1 MKILT
6 LPWRIS
12 LAFVICLVSVYGL
25 SVAGGQTPG
34 YDRHFP
40 HRITPGNQVA
50 AWKRATAAPVPN
62 VVFSGATALDKLA
75 LPTSSPA
82 ARSIE
87 APAAFPPAV
96 LNGDAAAPKLSLHAP
111 LTAAPATG
119 SSAGTAE
126 AALVEPP
133 GDLKLKPP
141 IIRGGPWTAPTYA
154 DSTIGDDLEG
164 EDLDV
169 RNAAVKAL
177 GKYNGAVVVTDPN
190 TGRILTIVNQK
201 LALTSGFQP
210 CSTIKISVA
219 LAGLSEGVIQ
229 PDIKGQL
236 PGVHADLTRAL
247 ARSNNRY
254 FAELGEALG
263 FEKVS
268 QYAHRYGYGETAGL
282 NIPGERP
289 GTFPSS
295 PPENGGVGMLSS
307 FGEEITQ
314 TPLELAALV
323 SAIAN
328 GGTLYYLQYP
338 RNQLQA
344 QNFVPRVK
352 RQLAI
357 GKLIPEITPGMIGA
371 VQYGTARHAREEDDL
386 IAGKTGTCSDEN
398 HTHLGWFGSFN
409 DVGNRKLVVVVLLTG
424 GRPAAGSTAAS
435 VAGKFYRRM
444 DEQNYF
450 QSPSQTASS
459 LIATRICCK
468 P

>member
-1 MKILT
+1 MK
-6 LPWRIS
+6 PSS
-12 LAFVICLVSVYGL
+12 LRCRVFFAFVICLVCAYVLSIPGGLAPRYYGYFPPF
-25 SVAGGQTPG
+25 AT
-34 YDRHFP
+34 RHP
-40 HRITPGNQVA
+40 LAPMGRTVA
-50 AWKRATAAPVPN
+50 APGPPARSRGASAIKKSSMPAPAPPPVE
-62 VVFSGATALDKLA
+62 
-75 LPTSSPA
+75 SPA
-82 ARSIE
+82 AV
-87 APAAFPPAV
+87 AHAV
-96 LNGDAAAPKLSLHAP
+96 PSNEAAAPKLSLETP
-111 LTAAPATG
+111 SPAAPGAD
-119 SSAGTAE
+119 SSAYSAESARGE
-126 AALVEPP
+126 AA
-133 GDLKLKPP
+133 GDLGLKP

-154 DSTIGDDLEG
+154 DSTIGDDLDG

-201 LALTSGFQP
+201 LALASGFQP

-219 LAGLSEGVIQ
+219 LAGLSEGAIQ
-229 PDIKGQL
+229 PDVEGQL
-236 PGVHADLTRAL
+236 PGVRADLTRAL

-254 FAELGEALG
+254 FAALGERLG
-263 FEKVS
+263 FDKVM
-268 QYAHRYGYGETAGL
+268 QYAHLYGYGETAGL

-289 GTFPSS
+289 GAFPSA
-295 PPENGGVGMLSS
+295 PPENGGVGMLAS

-314 TPLELAALV
+314 TPLELAALMG
-323 SAIAN
+323 AIAN

-344 QNFVPRVK
+344 QYFVPRIK
-352 RQLAI
+352 RRLGI
-357 GKLIPEITPGMIGA
+357 EKLIPEITPGMLGA
-371 VQYGTARHAREEDDL
+371 VQYGTARHAREEDEL

-409 DVGNRKLVVVVLLTG
+409 DIGNRKLVVVVLLTG

-435 VAGKFYRRM
+435 IAGKVYRRL

-450 QSPSQTASS
+450 QTPSA

>member
-1 MKILT
+1 MKT
-6 LPWRIS
+6 STPRWRIS
-12 LAFVICLVSVYGL
+12 LAFVICLVCADGL
-25 SVAGGQTPG
+25 SIPGGLTPSD
-34 YDRHFP
+34 YRYFALDA
-40 HRITPGNQVA
+40 TTDNQVA
-50 AWKRATAAPVPN
+50 ASGRAIAAPVPLAAL
-62 VVFSGATALDKLA
+62 SSATSVDKSP
-75 LPTSSPA
+75 LPTPPPA
-82 ARSIE
+82 RPVGAPRAV
-87 APAAFPPAV
+87 APAVPT
-96 LNGDAAAPKLSLHAP
+96 GDAAVPKLSLRTLSP
-111 LTAAPATG
+111 AAPAAD
-119 SSAGTAE
+119 SSADTAE
-126 AALVEPP
+126 TAPVEAPI
-133 GDLKLKPP
+133 DVKLKPP

-154 DSTIGDDLEG
+154 DSTIGDDLDG

-169 RNAAVKAL
+169 RNAAVEAL

-229 PDIKGQL
+229 PDVKGQL

-254 FAELGEALG
+254 FAALGERLG
-263 FEKVS
+263 FEKVW
-268 QYAHRYGYGETAGL
+268 QYAHLYGYGETAGL

-289 GTFPSS
+289 GNFPSA

-307 FGEEITQ
+307 FGEEVTQ

-344 QNFVPRVK
+344 QYFVPRVK
-352 RQLAI
+352 RQLGI
-357 GKLIPEITPGMIGA
+357 GKLIPEITPGMLGA

-409 DVGNRKLVVVVLLTG
+409 DVGNRRLVVVVLLTG

-435 VAGKFYRRM
+435 VAGKFYRRL
-444 DEQNYF
+444 DAQNYF
-450 QSPSQTASS
+450 QVSSPAASA